1 MTSNAPPIVKLAE
14 RLVVEIEIVVRGF
27 ARYHKYTTGS
37 ELRSAARKVL
47 WCAYR
52 AYRDHATRGD
62 WLERLVHAVDELKLT
77 VQIMKGIGA
86 FRSFAQFEALA
97 RSVSDLGRQCGGWHK
112 QHVKSLNRTTTSP
125 GRAQILSA
133 HGASSEA
140 HR

>member
-14 RLVVEIEIVVRGF
+14 RVMIDVEVIVHGF
-27 ARYHKYTTGS
+27 SRYHKYSNGS
-37 ELRSAARKVL
+37 KLREAMFEVL
-47 WCAYR
+47 WCSYR
-52 AYRDHATRGD
+52 AYRDHDKRTE
-62 WLERLVHAVDELKLT
+62 WLDKLVLAVDELKLT
-77 VQIMKGIGA
+77 IQIVKGVGA

-112 QHVKSLNRTTTSP
+112 QHVKSLNRTTSSP

-140 HR
+140 HS